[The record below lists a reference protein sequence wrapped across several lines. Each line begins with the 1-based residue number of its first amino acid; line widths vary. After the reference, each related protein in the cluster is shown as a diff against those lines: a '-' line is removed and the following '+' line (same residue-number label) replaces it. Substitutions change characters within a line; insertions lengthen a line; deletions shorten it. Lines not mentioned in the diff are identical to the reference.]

1 MEDIA
6 DTPCIHIQVDSEEIL
21 SGGRDIRDEGQ
32 DLGNAE
38 LGYTNKAKVGKVN
51 AIQSKGREG

>member
-21 SGGRDIRDEGQ
+21 PGGRDIRDKGQ
-32 DLGNAE
+32 FLGNAE
-38 LGYTNKAKVGKVN
+38 LGHTNKAKEGEVN